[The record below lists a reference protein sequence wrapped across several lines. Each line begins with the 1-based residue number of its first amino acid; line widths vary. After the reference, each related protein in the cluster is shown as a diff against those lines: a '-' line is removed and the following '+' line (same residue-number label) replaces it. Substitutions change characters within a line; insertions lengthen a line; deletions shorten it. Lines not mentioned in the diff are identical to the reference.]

1 MCPPPHFATLGSVFG
16 LIHLF
21 TDDCCWLHGNVI
33 ARGGVTTSEKKK
45 REGYI
50 LVVVFDQG
58 QVERSCVC
66 VPMIRLSPG
75 ETSPS
80 ERAGM
85 SILSSCYKTDWPS
98 AIEGGGGVSLGQYV
112 QKRET

>member
-1 MCPPPHFATLGSVFG
+1 M
-16 LIHLF
+16 
-21 TDDCCWLHGNVI
+21 
-33 ARGGVTTSEKKK
+33 
-45 REGYI
+45 EGA
-50 LVVVFDQG
+50 
-58 QVERSCVC
+58 CAC

-98 AIEGGGGVSLGQYV
+98 AIGGGAVEPSGVSLGQYV